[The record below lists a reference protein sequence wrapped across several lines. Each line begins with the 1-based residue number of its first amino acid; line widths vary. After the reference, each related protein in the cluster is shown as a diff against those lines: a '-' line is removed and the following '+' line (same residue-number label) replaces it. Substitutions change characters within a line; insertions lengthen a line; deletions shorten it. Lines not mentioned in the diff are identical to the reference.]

1 MGSPMVRVVVVA
13 VPGAGKSTIL
23 KKLVEKIPG
32 LRIANFG
39 DYMFEEARRIL
50 GITDRDEMRRR
61 IKPTDYK
68 ELQERAAEEISK
80 LNGDLI
86 IDTHAAIKTPYG
98 YYPGMPSKV
107 VETLKPDAI
116 VVLEFRPEDI
126 LQRRMKDLQ
135 AAEGQRR
142 IREVEAAEEVEEHQM
157 IARELAAAAAN
168 HVCCYFLRLKFMHPQ
183 KYPYQH
189 ADEAAEALADLI
201 KKLKGE

>member
-1 MGSPMVRVVVVA
+1 MVRAVVVA

-23 KKLVEKIPG
+23 KKLVEKIPK
-32 LRIANFG
+32 LKIVNFG
-39 DYMFEEARRIL
+39 DYMFEEARRSL
-50 GITDRDEMRRR
+50 GLSDRDEMRKR
-61 IKPTDYK
+61 IKPMEYK
-68 ELQERAAEEISK
+68 QLQERAAEEISK
-80 LNGDLI
+80 LDGDLI

-107 VETLKPDAI
+107 IEALRPDAI

-142 IREVEAAEEVEEHQM
+142 IREVEAVEEIEEHQM
-157 IARELAAAAAN
+157 IARQFAAAAAN
-168 HVCCYFLRLKFMHPQ
+168 HVCCYFLQLKFTYPQ

-189 ADEAAEALADLI
+189 ADEAAETLADLI

>member
-1 MGSPMVRVVVVA
+1 MVRIVVVA

-23 KKLVEKIPG
+23 KKLLEKTPD
-32 LRIANFG
+32 LKVVNFG
-39 DYMFEEARRIL
+39 DYMFEEAKKSL
-50 GITDRDEMRRR
+50 GISDRDEMRRK

-68 ELQERAAEEISK
+68 SLQEKAAMEISK
-80 LNGDLI
+80 LRGDLI

-107 VETLKPDAI
+107 VETLNPDAI
-116 VVLEFRPEDI
+116 VALEFRPEDI

-142 IREVEAAEEVEEHQM
+142 IREVEAAEEVQEHQL
-157 IARELAAAAAN
+157 IAREFAAAAAN
-168 HVCCYFLRLKFMHPQ
+168 HVCCYLFCLKFMHPQ

-189 ADEAAEALADLI
+189 AEEAASALANLV
-201 KKLKGE
+201 KKLKGER

>member
-1 MGSPMVRVVVVA
+1 MVRVVLVA

-23 KKLVEKIPG
+23 KKLLEKVPG
-32 LRIANFG
+32 LKVVNFG
-39 DYMFEEARRIL
+39 DYMFEEAKKSL
-50 GITDRDEMRRR
+50 GISDRDEMRKK

-68 ELQERAAEEISK
+68 SLQERAAKEIAK
-80 LNGDLI
+80 LEGDLI

-107 VETLKPDAI
+107 VETLSPDAI

-126 LQRRMKDLQ
+126 LQRRLKDLQ

-142 IREVEAAEEVEEHQM
+142 IREVEAEEEVQEHQDVM
-157 IARELAAAAAN
+157 REFAATAAN
-168 HVCCYFLRLKFMHPQ
+168 HVCCYLLRLKFMQPQ

-189 ADEAAEALADLI
+189 AEEAASALADLV
-201 KKLKGE
+201 KKLKGMA